1 MKFTKEQIMA
11 MNAETLEQTLTEIR
25 ARQNDA
31 DADVDNL
38 IAAAGW
44 IEERKAALKAEAD
57 KRQELRNKLA
67 AGAGTVVRT
76 FEEESEKKPS
86 AIEER
91 ANRLAKE
98 NRMTVPMF
106 IEERS
111 VLVSSGKL
119 ATPTEVYKQIGELP
133 QTVSS
138 ILDDVEVI
146 DATGTGAWEIPYEAT
161 GAAAAAVTE
170 GQTIGGTPGT
180 FDYVTVSPATW
191 GILDEVSNQVKKMT
205 PVAYANKVQRQAH
218 LALRKK
224 AKAELTAAVIGSD
237 IAENKYSVALDQH
250 FVRNVVLGYDGDE
263 SVAGGTK
270 LYINKTDLATLGA
283 VRGTNEKKAVFEI
296 EFTDENNGTIRDGA
310 MLIRFSI
317 NSSLET
323 GVQLYG
329 KPQSVKLLLWDN
341 YEISTD
347 DGGDYFKR
355 NMVGIRGLQT
365 AGAALGV
372 YHGMQVLHQAN
383 S

>member
-133 QTVSS
+133 QTVS
-138 ILDDVEVI
+138 
-146 DATGTGAWEIPYEAT
+146 
-161 GAAAAAVTE
+161 
-170 GQTIGGTPGT
+170 
-180 FDYVTVSPATW
+180 
-191 GILDEVSNQVKKMT
+191 
-205 PVAYANKVQRQAH
+205 
-218 LALRKK
+218 
-224 AKAELTAAVIGSD
+224 
-237 IAENKYSVALDQH
+237 
-250 FVRNVVLGYDGDE
+250 LGNP
-263 SVAGGTK
+263 
-270 LYINKTDLATLGA
+270 L
-283 VRGTNEKKAVFEI
+283 
-296 EFTDENNGTIRDGA
+296 
-310 MLIRFSI
+310 
-317 NSSLET
+317 
-323 GVQLYG
+323 
-329 KPQSVKLLLWDN
+329 
-341 YEISTD
+341 
-347 DGGDYFKR
+347 
-355 NMVGIRGLQT
+355 
-365 AGAALGV
+365 
-372 YHGMQVLHQAN
+372 
-383 S
+383 

>member
-1 MKFTKEQIMA
+1 MKYTKEQIAA
-11 MNAETLEQTLTEIR
+11 MSAEELESTLTEIR
-25 ARQNDA
+25 TRQNDA
-31 DADVDNL
+31 DADIDNL
-38 IAAAGW
+38 IEAAGW
-44 IEERKAALKAEAD
+44 IEERKAALKADAE
-57 KRQELRNKLA
+57 KRAQLRSKLA

-76 FEEESEKKPS
+76 HEDKEEKKADPM
-86 AIEER
+86 EER
-91 ANRLAKE
+91 AERLAKE
-98 NRMTVPMF
+98 NRMTLPMF
-106 IEERS
+106 VEQRS

-119 ATPTEVYKQIGELP
+119 AKPTEVYNQIGELP
-133 QTVSS
+133 QVVSS

-146 DATGTGAWEIPYEAT
+146 DASGTGAWQFPYEKT
-161 GAAAAAVTE
+161 GAVAAAVTE
-170 GQTIGGTPGT
+170 GQTVGGTGGT
-180 FDYVTVSPATW
+180 FDFVTVNPSVW

-205 PVAYANKVQRQAH
+205 PVAYASKVQRQAH

-224 AKAELTAAVIGSD
+224 AKEALTSAVLNST
-237 IAENKYSVALDQH
+237 IAENKYSIALDQH

-283 VRGTNEKKAVFEI
+283 VRGANEKKAVFEI

-310 MLIRFSI
+310 MVIRFCI

-329 KPQSVKLLLWDN
+329 KPQTVKLLLWDN

-355 NMVGIRGLQT
+355 NMVGIRGIQT
-365 AGAALGV
+365 AGADLTV
-372 YHGMQVLHQAN
+372 YHGMQILHQAA